1 MSESFGAVIDTCV
14 LYPAHLRDTL
24 LRLGERGLYRVLWSS
39 DILEELER
47 SLLRNG
53 RTQDSVDHIVN
64 EMRGAFPDADV
75 SDYQSLVSSMQCHTK
90 DRHVLAAAIRAKAS
104 VVITF
109 NKKHF
114 PPNTGDTEV
123 EIIHPDDFLLDLL
136 DLQPSM
142 VIDELR
148 QQAQANRYAPKT
160 LNDLLDAL
168 TKAGVPSFASEV
180 RTQVYY

>member
-1 MSESFGAVIDTCV
+1 MSVSFGAVIDTCV

-53 RTQDSVDHIVN
+53 RTQVSVDHLLN
-64 EMRGAFPDADV
+64 EMRGTFPDADV
-75 SDYQSLVSSMQCHTK
+75 SGYQSLVSSMPCHTK

-104 VVITF
+104 AVITF
-109 NKKHF
+109 NQRHF
-114 PPNTGDTEV
+114 PPNTSDTEV

-136 DLQPSM
+136 GLQPSM

-148 QQAQANRYAPKT
+148 QQAQANRYTPTT

-168 TKAGVPSFASEV
+168 TRAGVPLFAGEV
-180 RTQVYY
+180 RTQAYY